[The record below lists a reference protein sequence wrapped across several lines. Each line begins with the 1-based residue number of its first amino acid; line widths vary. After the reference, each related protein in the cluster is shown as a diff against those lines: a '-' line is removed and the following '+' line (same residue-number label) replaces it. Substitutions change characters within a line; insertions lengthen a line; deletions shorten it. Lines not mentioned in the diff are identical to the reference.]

1 MCLAFHI
8 WALLL
13 GKEGEAAGWNIALHA
28 CATRRAHGSWELAW
42 GRPQCMACKSTMI
55 RAVGLGREPTGV
67 ILMAGGWAQ
76 GASFPAG
83 VPRLAPAAR
92 H

>member
-28 CATRRAHGSWELAW
+28 CATRRAHGRWELAKRMH
-42 GRPQCMACKSTMI
+42 G
-55 RAVGLGREPTGV
+55 
-67 ILMAGGWAQ
+67 
-76 GASFPAG
+76 
-83 VPRLAPAAR
+83 AAR
-92 H
+92 NAWHGLQEHDD